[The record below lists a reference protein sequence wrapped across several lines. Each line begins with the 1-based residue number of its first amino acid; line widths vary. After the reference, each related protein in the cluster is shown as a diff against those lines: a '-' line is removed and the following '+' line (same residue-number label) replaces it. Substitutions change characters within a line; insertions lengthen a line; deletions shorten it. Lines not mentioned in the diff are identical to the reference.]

1 MVKDRYIWRR
11 VALMSQEVWS
21 DKSRI
26 DSRRGPSASGGDV
39 VSHWGLGTA
48 LTPHVLCPNLKN
60 TNTEIQNYT
69 NTQIHRDKTQAQRLK
84 LHPGGDVVSQ
94 WGTGTGRTSHVLCT
108 ASIYNTLLYTL
119 HLASGHKTTIHC
131 TVSTWRYIA
140 TAGAEAWQYNVLKTR
155 TKTQCSR
162 EIRRAASPKTTLPL
176 SQGQISDHGPA
187 LIVHGK

>member
-1 MVKDRYIWRR
+1 MVSILGACRDVNVLKDYHSKSKMVKDRYIWRR

-48 LTPHVLCPNLKN
+48 LTPHVRCPNLKN

-108 ASIYNTLLYTL
+108 ASIYNTLLYTWP
-119 HLASGHKTTIHC
+119 AATTQQ
-131 TVSTWRYIA
+131 Y
-140 TAGAEAWQYNVLKTR
+140 TALYLPRDTLLLLGQKPDN
-155 TKTQCSR
+155 
-162 EIRRAASPKTTLPL
+162 TT
-176 SQGQISDHGPA
+176 
-187 LIVHGK
+187 